1 MQRRVAFSGRANA
14 RSVPTK
20 QQQDQM
26 MARLQNTVALITGA
40 ASGIGLATAQR
51 FAAEGAQLLLV
62 DRDAA
67 MLDAAATLCGSAQ
80 VITLCV
86 DLRDDGVHAQ
96 YVAHALQHYGRL
108 DIAVFNA
115 GITGVNTPLE
125 DYPVAV
131 FDEVM
136 ALNLRAAWLG
146 LRAVI
151 PPMKQQKSGSILFTS
166 SIQGLAALPGT
177 TAYTTSKHALVG
189 MMKGAALE
197 LAPHGVRVNTV
208 HPAYTSTPMMHRIHQ
223 DVMPDQ
229 PEQFEKLLS
238 SSVPMRRYARADEVA
253 QMMAFLASD
262 EASYSTGGCF
272 TVDGGMLAALP

>member
-1 MQRRVAFSGRANA
+1 MTGRLLD
-14 RSVPTK
+14 K
-20 QQQDQM
+20 
-26 MARLQNTVALITGA
+26 VALITGG
-40 ASGIGLATAQR
+40 ASGIGLATAQV
-51 FAAEGAQLLLV
+51 FIAEGAQVLLV
-62 DRDAA
+62 DRDEAS
-67 MLDAAATLCGSAQ
+67 LAAAVALCGAENTRSF
-80 VITLCV
+80 CV
-86 DLRDDGVHAQ
+86 DLKDDSAHAR
-96 YVAHALQHYGRL
+96 YVEHALQQFGRL

-151 PPMKQQKSGSILFTS
+151 PPLKQQKSGSIIFTS

-208 HPAYTSTPMMHRIHQ
+208 HPAYTDTPMMQRIHR
-223 DVMPDQ
+223 DVMPQQ

-238 SSVPMRRYARADEVA
+238 GSVPMQRYARAEEVA

-262 EASYSTGGCF
+262 AASYSTGSCF

>member
-1 MQRRVAFSGRANA
+1 MTG
-14 RSVPTK
+14 
-20 QQQDQM
+20 
-26 MARLQNTVALITGA
+26 RLQDKVALITGG
-40 ASGIGLATAQR
+40 ASGIGLATAQV
-51 FAAEGAQLLLV
+51 FVAEGAQVLLV
-62 DRDAA
+62 DRDEARLNEA
-67 MLDAAATLCGSAQ
+67 VALCGGQRVS
-80 VITLCV
+80 TLCV
-86 DLRDDGVHAQ
+86 DLKDDSSHAR
-96 YVAHALQHYGRL
+96 YVGQVLQLHGKL
-108 DIAVFNA
+108 DIAIFNA

-125 DYPVAV
+125 DYPVDV

-151 PPMKQQKSGSILFTS
+151 PPMKLRKSGSILFTS

-197 LAPHGVRVNTV
+197 LAPHNVRVNTV
-208 HPAYTSTPMMHRIHQ
+208 HPAYTSTPMMERIHRN
-223 DVMPDQ
+223 VMPEQ

-238 SSVPMRRYARADEVA
+238 ASVPMQRYGKAAEVA
-253 QMMAFLASD
+253 RMLAFLASD
-262 EASYSTGGCF
+262 DASYSTGGCF

>member
-1 MQRRVAFSGRANA
+1 MTGSL
-14 RSVPTK
+14 
-20 QQQDQM
+20 QDK
-26 MARLQNTVALITGA
+26 VALITGA
-40 ASGIGLATAQR
+40 ASGIGLAVAQC
-51 FAAEGAQLLLV
+51 FVAEGARVLLV
-62 DRDAA
+62 DRDEAS
-67 MLDAAATLCGSAQ
+67 LAAAVALCGANNTGS
-80 VITLCV
+80 LCV
-86 DLRDDGVHAQ
+86 DLKDDS
-96 YVAHALQHYGRL
+96 AHARYVERALQQFGRL

-125 DYPVAV
+125 GYPVAV

-146 LRAVI
+146 LRAVV
-151 PPMKQQKSGSILFTS
+151 PTMKQQQSGSIIFTS

-197 LAPHGVRVNTV
+197 LAPYGVRVNTV
-208 HPAYTSTPMMHRIHQ
+208 HPAYTDTPMMQRIHR

-229 PEQFEKLLS
+229 PEQFQKLLGG
-238 SSVPMRRYARADEVA
+238 SVPMQRYARAEEVA

-262 EASYSTGGCF
+262 AASYSTGGCF